1 MAANWSV
8 SWRVHEP
15 CGCCDYDRSEHVLTL
30 SQAIAIADAH
40 DGAEIEINMNAD
52 EARELLAAMRVGE
65 LTKLREIER
74 AVRAWGKARAAFKS
88 IDWWDEQRQFVWAR
102 IHAAMDRVL
111 EIADELARGGGS

>member
-1 MAANWSV
+1 M
-8 SWRVHEP
+8 
-15 CGCCDYDRSEHVLTL
+15 TL